1 MGPALKLP
9 HLLGKVFPKVLGKV
23 LANTSKVKRVGTK
36 SGLLFCGYYTF
47 TSQVGF
53 ATSELKTLSLFHIQ
67 VADIFLISGPSMVP
81 TLSEGDL
88 VLAVPIRSVFLDF

>member
-9 HLLGKVFPKVLGKV
+9 HLLGKVLPKVLGKVLGKV

-47 TSQVGF
+47 TSQVPF
-53 ATSELKTLSLFHIQ
+53 ATSELKTHFFYFTFRWQ
-67 VADIFLISGPSMVP
+67 IFS
-81 TLSEGDL
+81 
-88 VLAVPIRSVFLDF
+88 